1 MEEWILKLF
10 KYFGSKSPQKQ
21 NMQFWKHDNHP
32 FFLYTPKM
40 IQQKIDYIH
49 ENPVE
54 AGFVIK
60 PEHWRLSS
68 ANEESPI
75 KLTEW
80 K

>member
-1 MEEWILKLF
+1 
-10 KYFGSKSPQKQ
+10 
-21 NMQFWKHDNHP
+21 
-32 FFLYTPKM
+32 M

-60 PEHWRLSS
+60 PEQWRLSS
-68 ANEESPI
+68 ANEENPV
-75 KLTEW
+75 KLEEW